1 MGRHRKIRVEEMET
15 SKIVKAQEAIKVPP
29 SPSNWGANERRR
41 SCPKCESVRSKI
53 NGSRELANPRRIIR
67 NRVCLCCGQRF
78 TTNEPVV

>member
-1 MGRHRKIRVEEMET
+1 MGRHREIRVEEVET
-15 SKIVKAQEAIKVPP
+15 NKTVKAQEATKAPP

-67 NRVCLCCGQRF
+67 NRICLDCGQRF
-78 TTNEPVV
+78 ATNEPVA